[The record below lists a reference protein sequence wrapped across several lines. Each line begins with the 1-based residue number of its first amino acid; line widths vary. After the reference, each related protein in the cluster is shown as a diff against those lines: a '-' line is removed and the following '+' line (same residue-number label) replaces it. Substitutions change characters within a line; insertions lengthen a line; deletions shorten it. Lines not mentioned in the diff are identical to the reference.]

1 MIKTLLYIA
10 IGGAIGSIF
19 RYFLSIIINKYWA
32 NNFPL
37 ATFVTNVLGCFLIGL
52 FVGILEK
59 YSLSSSALKYLLITG
74 FCGGFTT
81 FSAFAFENFTLF
93 QNQNTFLSLLY
104 IGTSIFVGIIA
115 VWLGLIV
122 SR

>member
-1 MIKTLLYIA
+1 MIKTLLFIA
-10 IGGAIGSIF
+10 LGGAIGSLI
-19 RYFLSIIINKYWA
+19 RYFLSIFINKYWA

-52 FVGILEK
+52 FVGFLEK
-59 YSLSSSALKYLLITG
+59 FYLSSSALKYLLITG

-93 QNQNTFLSLLY
+93 QNQNTLIALLY
-104 IGTSIFVGIIA
+104 IGTSIFIGIIA
-115 VWLGLIV
+115 VWLGLFIAK
-122 SR
+122 